1 MNINDKLQHFMEVS
15 MNSAMQKKASLVEEY
30 KEGLNIQFE
39 NYKKDAIKK
48 WEVQEHTQMESIRRE
63 FSKDFSLQQQHIRRK
78 LTHKKDDLK
87 ELLFDEVQKML
98 NDYFETDDYKN
109 LLVNEI
115 KSSIEIAPESDITIY
130 IDPLDADKKDYLEAK
145 TGVAIS
151 ISKYSFGRGMRA
163 IIPARNILVDNS
175 FNYKINEIK
184 TDYTITF

>member
-48 WEVQEHTQMESIRRE
+48 WEIQEHTQMESIRRE

-98 NDYFETDDYKN
+98 NDYFETEDYKN

-130 IDPLDADKKDYLEAK
+130 IDPLE
-145 TGVAIS
+145 I
-151 ISKYSFGRGMRA
+151 GRA
-163 IIPARNILVDNS
+163 HV
-175 FNYKINEIK
+175 
-184 TDYTITF
+184 